1 MKLGIGITCVLLALS
16 SIGCGTAEIP
26 QAHKGRVFEKTGALA
41 FYAGGNGFAGPILG
55 PGTVYTGVYNE
66 VRDVEC
72 AEKAEKEQLTA
83 LTKDGV
89 QFMLDIYTR
98 YTVNCDD
105 EKAVQAVLN
114 KFTPGFTD
122 KAEWRNTIYAIQLY
136 NTMLRPALGEAV
148 RESVSPYI
156 ANDINSKREELFD
169 KIKANF
175 AKNIDD
181 SRGKDQPSLVTIKG
195 LNLSNLD
202 FPEALDQANTERA
215 VQAVLKD
222 KAIAEQDKVK
232 AEIDTAKMK
241 KQMAEAEG
249 DNAAVKIDKIGS
261 ALKRNPEFLEYN
273 LQSMM
278 PEIYA
283 KAGEKGNMVIAA
295 PTPGVS
301 TLLSAKPTP
310 VK

>member
-1 MKLGIGITCVLLALS
+1 MKLGIGIACALLAVA
-16 SIGCGTAEIP
+16 SIGCSTAEIP
-26 QAHKGRVFEKTGALA
+26 QAHKGRVFEKTGALSM
-41 FYAGGNGFAGPILG
+41 YAGGKGFSGPMLG

-66 VRDVEC
+66 IRMIEC
-72 AEKAEKEQLTA
+72 AEKTEKEQLTA

-89 QFMLDIYTR
+89 QFKLDIFTR
-98 YTVNCDD
+98 YAANCDD
-105 EKAVQAVLN
+105 EKAASTVLD

-122 KAEWRNTIYAIQLY
+122 KPEWQHTIFAIQLY
-136 NTMLRPALGEAV
+136 NTYLRPALSEAV

-169 KIKANF
+169 KIKKNF
-175 AKNIDD
+175 DD
-181 SRGKDQPSLVTIKG
+181 SVAKEQPKLVIVKG
-195 LNLSNLD
+195 INLSNLD
-202 FPEALDQANTERA
+202 FPEQLDVANTERA

-232 AEIDTAKMK
+232 AEIETAKMK

-249 DNAAVKIDKIGS
+249 DNAAVKIDKIGA

-273 LQSMM
+273 MQSMM

-283 KAGEKGNMVIAA
+283 KAGEKGNLIIAA
-295 PTPGVS
+295 PTPNMTMPSPKAVAPV
-301 TLLSAKPTP
+301 AK
-310 VK
+310 